1 MKRRFFGGAV
11 LTLVAVLAWSTRT
24 HAIFGIGDVV
34 FDPSNYAESVKQLI
48 QMEQQ
53 YAQLVQ
59 SYRML
64 RSQYEHLVWMAKRV
78 PVNMATRYRAVSAP
92 WRTFAAG
99 DGTGPTAAWVAA
111 VNKGMFVPAAYL
123 EATERLME
131 NSAALS
137 RLPSGQRAH
146 WRTGYGTVE
155 LTDGANLNALETV
168 GQLRA
173 NSLAVEAA
181 IQRLEEDSLSAEP
194 DMNTQIAVLNKIN
207 AAHLVSVRT
216 AQDANKLLVALA
228 EQEVLQAKRVRDAE
242 ARGINQQAR
251 FVAEGKAILTA
262 QAAGASQA
270 MRAWR
275 MP

>member
-1 MKRRFFGGAV
+1 MKGRFVRVTA
-11 LTLVAVLAWSTRT
+11 LALVAALTCSTRT

-78 PVNMATRYRAVSAP
+78 PVNMTARYRVAP
-92 WRTFAAG
+92 TPWQAFGAG
-99 DGTGPTAAWVAA
+99 DRSGKTAGWVMA
-111 VNKGMFVPAAYL
+111 VNKGLSVSAGYF
-123 EATERLME
+123 EATERLIE
-131 NSAALS
+131 SAAASS
-137 RLPSGQRAH
+137 RLPSEQRRH
-146 WRTGYGTVE
+146 LREGYGTVE
-155 LTDGANLNALETV
+155 LTDGANVNALETV
-168 GQLRA
+168 GRLRA
-173 NSLAVEAA
+173 NSAAVETAL
-181 IQRLEEDSLSAEP
+181 QRLEDDSLSPEP

-207 AAHLVSVRT
+207 AANLMSVRT

-228 EQEVLQAKRVRDAE
+228 EQEVLKAKRTRDAE
-242 ARGINQQAR
+242 SRGINQQMQ